1 VETLLQDLRYAF
13 RTISKTPLFTAVIV
27 LTLGLGIGANTAV
40 FSLLDAVFLKS
51 LPVRDSQA
59 LVVFQWHGNKGPR
72 YDELSSFND
81 CDHGH
86 AENYLWGCSFSSPM
100 LDVIEAK
107 TKAFESMTG
116 FAGPEEIHVSGVGTA
131 SVAAAEIVSGE
142 YFHTLGVP
150 AAIGRTIDQ
159 SDDSP
164 ASSPVV
170 VFSYGYWKRSFGG
183 DPSIVGRPI
192 RLNNIPVTVIGV
204 ADQSF
209 TYLSPGK
216 RQDMWITRWSFAK
229 IGFNEGWS
237 RADDDGNAWL
247 AILARLKPGVSVAQA
262 QAEASL
268 IFRNELVYGS
278 HPLIDAQGEPALTLI
293 PAEQGLTG
301 QRARVTTQ
309 LYLLM
314 LSVGILLL
322 IACANVAA
330 LLLARSAARR
340 HEIAVRVTL
349 GASRSRLVRQLLTE
363 SILLSVLGGFTGVLF
378 AYWGVSGFTQIIT
391 RSFGSFPFSGRPDL
405 RVLIFTASVT
415 ILVGIFFG
423 IVPAW
428 QSASRSLIS
437 SVNGTPVTS
446 ALRSAKPG
454 SFFGSANVLVIAQVA
469 LAVIVLNGAGLFVRT
484 LHNLG
489 SIDPG
494 FNTHNLLI
502 FTLDPVVAGYKTN
515 QIRTLYEE
523 LQNEFAAVPG
533 VTEVAYSQFAL
544 LNDNSSSQDV
554 SIQGQSEN
562 VLVNILPIGPGFLG
576 TMHIPLLLGRDLNR
590 SDFDINRSGSVPS
603 PSGGSEFLVPIL
615 VNDAFVRT
623 YCRQHS
629 PLGML
634 LNKGNGSSS
643 KAGVSEGKI
652 SSPEWQIVG
661 VVGDTKYGT
670 VREPDPPIVYL
681 PFYGGGARF
690 EIRTSLAPESLVP
703 VFRNIV
709 GRHDS
714 DLPMF
719 NVSTQVAT
727 INGQISSER
736 LVAQLSSF
744 FGVIAL
750 LLASTGL
757 YGLLSHQVTTR
768 TKEIGIRKALGA
780 QPANIIWLV
789 IERGITLALLGALVG
804 VVASTWITR
813 FIKSL
818 LFGVEP
824 IDVAT
829 LIAVT
834 ALLFGVAL
842 AACFVPASQ
851 ANRVDP
857 MVALRHE

>member
-1 VETLLQDLRYAF
+1 METLSQDLRYAF

-59 LVVFQWHGNKGPR
+59 LVIFQWHGHTGPR

-81 CDHGH
+81 CDHGDK
-86 AENYLWGCSFSSPM
+86 ENYLWGCSFSSPM

-107 TKAFESMTG
+107 NKAFDSMTG
-116 FAGPEEIHVSGVGTA
+116 FAGPEEIHVSGIGTA
-131 SVAAAEIVSGE
+131 SVAAAKIVSGE
-142 YFHTLGVP
+142 YFHTLEIS
-150 AAIGRTIDQ
+150 AAIGRTIER

-164 ASSPVV
+164 ISAPVV

-183 DPSIVGRPI
+183 NSSIVGRTI

-237 RADDDGNAWL
+237 RAGDAGNAWL
-247 AILARLKPGVSVAQA
+247 AILARLKPDVSVAQA

-278 HPLIDAQGEPALTLI
+278 HPLMDAQGEPALTLI

-301 QRARVTTQ
+301 QRAKVTTQ

-340 HEIAVRVTL
+340 HEIAMRITL

-363 SILLSVLGGFTGVLF
+363 TILLSVLGGFTGILF
-378 AYWGVSGFTQIIT
+378 AYWGMSGFTQIIT
-391 RSFGSFPFSGRPDL
+391 RTFGSFPFSGRPDL
-405 RVLIFTASVT
+405 RVLIFTAFVT
-415 ILVGIFFG
+415 ILAGIFFG

-437 SVNGTPVTS
+437 SVNGAPVPG
-446 ALRSAKPG
+446 ALGNSKLGG
-454 SFFGSANVLVIAQVA
+454 SFGSANVLVIAQVA
-469 LAVIVLNGAGLFVRT
+469 LAAIVLNGAGLFVRT

-489 SIDPG
+489 SINPG
-494 FNTHNLLI
+494 FDTHNLLI

-515 QIRTLYEE
+515 QIRTLYES

-544 LNDNSSSQDV
+544 LNDNSSSQAV
-554 SIQGQSEN
+554 SIQGQSEK

-590 SDFDINRSGSVPS
+590 SDFDMNRSSSVPS
-603 PSGGSEFLVPIL
+603 ASGGSESLVPIL

-623 YCRQHS
+623 YSGQHS

-652 SSPEWQIVG
+652 SSREWQIVG
-661 VVGDTKYGT
+661 VVGDTKYRT

-681 PFYGGGARF
+681 PFFGGGARF
-690 EIRTSLAPESLVP
+690 EIRTGLAPESLVP

-719 NVSTQVAT
+719 NVSTQVAV

-744 FGVIAL
+744 FGAIAL

-768 TKEIGIRKALGA
+768 TREIGIRKALGA
-780 QPANIIWLV
+780 QPTKVLRLV
-789 IERGITLALLGALVG
+789 IGRGIALALLGALG
-804 VVASTWITR
+804 VVTLLGQRTSSRACSSVSSQSI
-813 FIKSL
+813 SL
-818 LFGVEP
+818 LQ
-824 IDVAT
+824 
-829 LIAVT
+829 L
-834 ALLFGVAL
+834 
-842 AACFVPASQ
+842 
-851 ANRVDP
+851 
-857 MVALRHE
+857 